1 VSRELQTGPKAQ
13 AGRLVAELLKG
24 WNAHDIARVEALYA
38 PEYEGSDVGMA
49 IPCRG
54 PEGVVQH
61 MAGYPRA
68 FPDLRLVAED
78 TIVQD
83 GWAALVWTAHGTH
96 LGEILRIPRRSSGS
110 RCAASRRSQ
119 PRTER

>member
-1 VSRELQTGPKAQ
+1 M
-13 AGRLVAELLKG
+13 AELLEG

-38 PEYEGSDVGMA
+38 PEDEGSDVGMA
-49 IPCRG
+49 IPCRA
-54 PEGVVQH
+54 PECVVQH
-61 MAGYPRA
+61 MAGYLPA
-68 FPDLRLVAED
+68 FPNLRLVAED

-83 GWAALVWTAHGTH
+83 GRAALVWTAQGTH
-96 LGEILRIPRRSSGS
+96 LGEILRIPRRDSGS